1 MNLALISLYD
11 TLLVL
16 RTNSNIAT
24 HRTMT
29 LDLYPTALL
38 EGDLTPSF
46 GPEIDEICQ
55 AINDATKGFGTN
67 EKYVPRVLV

>member
-1 MNLALISLYD
+1 
-11 TLLVL
+11 
-16 RTNSNIAT
+16 
-24 HRTMT
+24 MT